1 MHTPRGFHRMP
12 SGELMS
18 NHVKHYQPADPRQ
31 QVGNG
36 WLGSIGDAA
45 LGASTTVGGIAGLS
59 AATGIGVPAAVAEGT
74 LAAGLGATGAVLKG
88 ADRIVD
94 ALRGSGDCGC
104 HQCEQDGTGLADEL
118 ADFADALAST
128 ADALLETAPEKRRK
142 RKRSESPKRK
152 GLQRIDRSSVSS
164 RKRTAATDVP
174 SAPRR
179 RGENRSA
186 SSYNRPRSYMTTPLP
201 QNADVVDLT

>member
-1 MHTPRGFHRMP
+1 MDGSVQSATQHWVRALPSVALQVSQQPQVLACPQPSPRV
-12 SGELMS
+12 L
-18 NHVKHYQPADPRQ
+18 
-31 QVGNG
+31 
-36 WLGSIGDAA
+36 WLPVWVR
-45 LGASTTVGGIAGLS
+45 LG
-59 AATGIGVPAAVAEGT
+59 
-74 LAAGLGATGAVLKG
+74 
-88 ADRIVD
+88 IVD
-94 ALRGSGDCGC
+94 AFSGSGDCGC
-104 HQCEQDGTGLADEL
+104 HQCEQDGSGLADQL
-118 ADFADALAST
+118 ADFADALAS
-128 ADALLETAPEKRRK
+128 ASDALLETAPETRRK

>member
-1 MHTPRGFHRMP
+1 MP

-18 NHVKHYQPADPRQ
+18 NHVKHYEAADPRQ
-31 QVGNG
+31 QIGNG
-36 WLGSIGDAA
+36 WLGTAGDAA

-94 ALRGSGDCGC
+94 AFSGSGDCGC
-104 HQCEQDGTGLADEL
+104 HQCEQDGSGLADEL
-118 ADFADALAST
+118 ADFADALARTS
-128 ADALLETAPEKRRK
+128 DALLETAPETRRK

-152 GLQRIDRSSVSS
+152 GLQRLDRSSVSS

-174 SAPRR
+174 SAPRH

-201 QNADVVDLT
+201 QNADVIDLT